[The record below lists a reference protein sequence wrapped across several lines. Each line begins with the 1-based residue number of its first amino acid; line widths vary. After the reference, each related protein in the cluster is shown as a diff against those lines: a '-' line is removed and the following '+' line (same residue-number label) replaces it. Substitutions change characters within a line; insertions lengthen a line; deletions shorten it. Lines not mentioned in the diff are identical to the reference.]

1 MQNDQPQNLLALLE
15 NNRPDMSKGHKKIAD
30 YILEHYDKA
39 AFMTASKL
47 GKSVGVSEST
57 VVRFA
62 TELGFEGYPEMQK
75 AIKGFTSN
83 RLTAIQRMDVMSDHL
98 SGEDVLSRV
107 LNFDMEQIRKTLEEI
122 DKDDFYSTVDELSEA
137 KSIYVIGARSA
148 AVLARFI
155 VFYFNIMVDNCK
167 IVHTTS
173 TSEMFEQILNIG
185 EGDIMIGVS
194 FPRYS
199 KHTVKA
205 FRYAHENG
213 AKVIA
218 ITDSKS
224 SPLAKYAD
232 HLLLAHSDMSSFA
245 DSLVAPMSL
254 INALIS
260 AVGLRKQ
267 DYVANNFEH
276 LEKIWDE
283 YEVFEKSDDQ
293 DY

>member
-1 MQNDQPQNLLALLE
+1 M
-15 NNRPDMSKGHKKIAD
+15 
-30 YILEHYDKA
+30 
-39 AFMTASKL
+39 
-47 GKSVGVSEST
+47 
-57 VVRFA
+57 
-62 TELGFEGYPEMQK
+62 
-75 AIKGFTSN
+75 
-83 RLTAIQRMDVMSDHL
+83 L
-98 SGEDVLSRV
+98 SGSLQSSGHSLHSRV

>member
-1 MQNDQPQNLLALLE
+1 MNKQTQDLFSLLE
-15 NNRPDMSKGHKKIAD
+15 EKRSDMSKGQKKIAE
-30 YILEHYDKA
+30 YIMSHYDKA
-39 AFMTASKL
+39 AFMTAAKL
-47 GKSVGVSEST
+47 GVNVGVSEST

-62 TELGFEGYPEMQK
+62 TELGFEGYPEMQRALK
-75 AIKGFTSN
+75 DSTNN
-83 RLTAIQRMDVMSDHL
+83 RLTAIQRMDVMNDHL

-122 DKDDFYSTVDELSEA
+122 DRDEFYKTVDELAQA

-148 AVLARFI
+148 AVLTRFI

-167 IVHTTS
+167 IIHTTS

-199 KHTVKA
+199 KQTVKA
-205 FRYAHENG
+205 LRYAHENG

-218 ITDSKS
+218 LTDSNT
-224 SPLAKYAD
+224 SPLAQFAD
-232 HLLLAHSDMSSFA
+232 HLLLAHSDMASFA
-245 DSLVAPMSL
+245 DSIVAPMSL

-260 AVGLRKQ
+260 AVGMKKQ
-267 DYVANNFEH
+267 EYVAKNLEH
-276 LEKIWDE
+276 LEEIWDE
-283 YEVFEKSDDQ
+283 YEVFEKNDDQ
-293 DY
+293 EY